1 MDDDKTADAA
11 FAARIEVTL
20 SSLENL
26 RSQLGAA
33 SRSEISPEELVRS
46 LGDVW
51 RAERPLLTQVA
62 AAVLE
67 SLRVQALQQAY
78 GWREQITR
86 AIDAQAKPKQ
96 R

>member
-1 MDDDKTADAA
+1 MDEHKTADAV
-11 FAARIEVTL
+11 FAARIEVAL
-20 SSLENL
+20 SSLADL

-33 SRSEISPEELVRS
+33 SRSEIPPEELARS
-46 LGDVW
+46 LGDFW

-67 SLRVQALQQAY
+67 SLRVQALQEAY
-78 GWREQITR
+78 GWREQLTR
-86 AIDAQAKPKQ
+86 AIDAQAKQNQ